1 MSMSGDTYMGV
12 EGVNEKGYL
21 VTYIGVE
28 HVNEW
33 GYLHGGRRCQ

>member
-1 MSMSGDTYMGV
+1 MGV
-12 EGVNEKGYL
+12 GVNEKGYL
-21 VTYIGVE
+21 VTYMGVE

>member
-1 MSMSGDTYMGV
+1 MGI

-21 VTYIGVE
+21 VTYMGVE